1 LRTKIKQH
9 IYILLALTGIVSS
22 VHAQSDIPVRSLPS
36 EIFVTVK
43 KGQTDTIP
51 WKWKYGGNGNLHL
64 SQSSLKNWAAGGEDF
79 SMALTTYV
87 NAFLYHRK
95 GKHSWDTNVDFNFGY
110 VQTTSTGGRKNDD
123 RIAGTT
129 KYGIKLDSAGKI
141 NASFLLNGRS
151 QFFDGRQ
158 YYSKDSSSLVSS
170 FMSPA
175 YAVISLGLD
184 YKPKPELS
192 IFASPL
198 TTRLTVILNRKLARL
213 GLYGLDPGH
222 RYHFA
227 PGAFA
232 TINYQKTLMKNVD
245 FKSNMNLFS
254 DYSENPQNVDLDMSN
269 NLSFKINRFL
279 SASYSLDLIYDDD
292 VRLFGTSGDSPG
304 LQVKSMIGIG
314 FNMPF
319 KTGYARM

>member
-1 LRTKIKQH
+1 MRTRIKQH
-9 IYILLALTGIVSS
+9 IYILLAVTGIVSS

-51 WKWKYGGNGNLHL
+51 WKWKYGGNGNLNL

-123 RIAGTT
+123 RIAGTS
-129 KYGIKLDSAGKI
+129 KYGIKLDSAGKV

-158 YYSKDSSSLVSS
+158 YYTKDSSSLVSS

-175 YAVISLGLD
+175 YAVISLGID

-245 FKSNMNLFS
+245 FKANMNLFS
-254 DYSENPQNVDLDMSN
+254 DYSDNPQNVDLDMSN
-269 NLSFKINRFL
+269 NLSFKINKFL
-279 SASYSLDLIYDDD
+279 SATYSLDLIYDDD
-292 VRLFGTSGDSPG
+292 VRLFGPTGDSPG

-319 KTGYARM
+319 RTGYARM